1 MLFVHAH
8 TTHSVCTIPNA
19 YTYATHTR
27 CSHSSVVDDA
37 VEHMKLNGPTA
48 VQSSPQHDGS
58 GTKLQEG
65 EGEGEESVLQVK
77 ELLKTEREQ
86 RVS

>member
-1 MLFVHAH
+1 
-8 TTHSVCTIPNA
+8 
-19 YTYATHTR
+19 
-27 CSHSSVVDDA
+27 
-37 VEHMKLNGPTA
+37 MKLNGPTA
-48 VQSSPQHDGS
+48 VQSCTRHDGS
-58 GTKLQEG
+58 GTKLQEGDG

>member
-1 MLFVHAH
+1 
-8 TTHSVCTIPNA
+8 
-19 YTYATHTR
+19 
-27 CSHSSVVDDA
+27 
-37 VEHMKLNGPTA
+37 MKLNGPTA

-65 EGEGEESVLQVK
+65 EGEGEGEESVLQVK

>member
-1 MLFVHAH
+1 
-8 TTHSVCTIPNA
+8 
-19 YTYATHTR
+19 
-27 CSHSSVVDDA
+27 
-37 VEHMKLNGPTA
+37 MKLNGPTA
-48 VQSSPQHDGS
+48 VQSCTRHDGS
-58 GTKLQEG
+58 GTKLQEGEGEG